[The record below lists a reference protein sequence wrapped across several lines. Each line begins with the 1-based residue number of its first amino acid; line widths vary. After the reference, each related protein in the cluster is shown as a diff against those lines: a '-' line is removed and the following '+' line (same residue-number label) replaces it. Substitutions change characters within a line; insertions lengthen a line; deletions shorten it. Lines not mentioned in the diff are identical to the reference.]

1 MITHNSFKL
10 VIDEKNKEEQ
20 RLRNELHNTK
30 LRLDYLERERNV
42 LFKEFFGRPVAC
54 ITLIE
59 GGRKVEVRTERGE
72 TLIFEINLI
81 GEGEK

>member
-30 LRLDYLERERNV
+30 LRLDHLERERNEI
-42 LFKEFFGRPVAC
+42 FNKFFGRPVSC
-54 ITLIE
+54 ITIKTV
-59 GGRKVEVRTERGE
+59 GREVEVRTESGE
-72 TLIFEINLI
+72 TLLFEINLI
-81 GEGEK
+81 G